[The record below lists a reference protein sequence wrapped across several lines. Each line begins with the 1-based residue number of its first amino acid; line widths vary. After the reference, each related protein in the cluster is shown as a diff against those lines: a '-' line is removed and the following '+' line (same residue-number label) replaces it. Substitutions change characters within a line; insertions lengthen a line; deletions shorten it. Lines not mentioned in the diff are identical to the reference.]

1 MDRTDTRNRTASP
14 LRQLAEAQVQGSGAP
29 GREPLAQGP
38 PEQMRAVLQEL
49 QVHQVELELQN
60 EELRRAQVDLD
71 ALRTRYFDL
80 YDLAPVGYCTLSAQG
95 RIEEANLTAAT
106 LLGVVRNELVGQPL
120 SRFIVPE
127 DQDIYY
133 HHRRRL
139 LATDEPQACTVRMW
153 RVSTDPIWIRLEA
166 VMARER
172 DQAQPVCRVVLS
184 DISAL
189 KRGEEE
195 QQRLQDQLLQAR
207 KMESVGR
214 LAGGVAHDFNNM
226 LSIVL
231 GYVEMVQER
240 LDPGS
245 SLFSDLEEVHKAA
258 ERSAALTRQLLTFA
272 RKQIVSPEVLD
283 LNTAMGGMLSM
294 LERLIGEN
302 IKLVWAATPDL
313 WPVRIDP
320 SQVDQILANLCLN
333 ARDAIA
339 GVGTVSVAA
348 RNVVISP
355 ADCVRQPAF
364 SQGDYVSLAVSDTG
378 CGMDHEMLANLFEPF
393 FTTKKTG
400 KGTGLGLAT
409 IYGIVKQNDGFID
422 VASEPGRGSTFTVY
436 LPRHCRQEKSADRE
450 CLAMPV
456 AAGGHETILLVEDEA
471 AILDMAA
478 NLLRR
483 QGYTVLA
490 AATPGE
496 ALGLAD
502 TCARTIDLL
511 LTDVIM
517 PEMNGRDLAR
527 RLLDR
532 QPGLRQ
538 LYMSG
543 YTADVIGSH
552 GVQDEGLNFI
562 AKPFTMKNLARK
574 VRAVLEQ

>member
-14 LRQLAEAQVQGSGAP
+14 LRQVAEAQVQGSGAP

-71 ALRTRYFDL
+71 ALRARYFDL

-95 RIEEANLTAAT
+95 SIEEANLTAAT

-189 KRGEEE
+189 KQGEEE

-226 LSIVL
+226 LSIIL

-283 LNTAMGGMLSM
+283 LNTAMAGMLSM

-355 ADCVRQPAF
+355 ADCVRQPHFA
-364 SQGDYVSLAVSDTG
+364 QGDYVSLAVSDTG

-552 GVQDEGLNFI
+552 GVQDGGLNFI

>member
-1 MDRTDTRNRTASP
+1 MDRTDTRDQTASP
-14 LRQLAEAQVQGSGAP
+14 LRQLAEAQVQGSGAS

-38 PEQMRAVLQEL
+38 PKEMRAVLQEL
-49 QVHQVELELQN
+49 QVHQVELEMQN

-71 ALRTRYFDL
+71 ALRARYFDL

-95 RIEEANLTAAT
+95 SIEEANLTAAT

-139 LATDEPQACTVRMW
+139 LATDEAQACTVRMW
-153 RVSTDPIWIRLEA
+153 QVSTDPIWVRLEA
-166 VMARER
+166 VMARDR
-172 DQAQPVCRVVLS
+172 DQAPLVCRVVLS

-195 QQRLQDQLLQAR
+195 QQRLQDQLFQAR

-226 LSIVL
+226 LSIIL
-231 GYVEMVQER
+231 GYVKMVQER

-283 LNTAMGGMLSM
+283 LNTAMAGMLSM

-302 IKLVWAATPDL
+302 IKFVWAATPDL

-320 SQVDQILANLCLN
+320 SQVDQILVNLCLN

-348 RNVVISP
+348 RNAVISP
-355 ADCVRQPAF
+355 ADCVRQPHFA
-364 SQGDYVSLAVSDTG
+364 QGDYVSLAVSDTG

-436 LPRHCRQEKSADRE
+436 LPRHRCQEESAHWE
-450 CLAMPV
+450 NLAMPV
-456 AAGGHETILLVEDEA
+456 AGGHETILLVEDES
-471 AILDMAA
+471 AILDLAA

-502 TCARTIDLL
+502 TCARPIDLL

-517 PEMNGRDLAR
+517 PEMNGLDLAR

-543 YTADVIGSH
+543 YTADVIGSY
-552 GVQDEGLNFI
+552 GVQDGGLNFI